1 MAEIHRQLMLFGAEA
16 LRRTASAIEDP
27 GLRRRELGR
36 IEAASNA
43 MGELAD
49 DELAFTHSGRHRQLA
64 DLKLARLTGRQRDR
78 R

>member
-16 LRRTASAIEDP
+16 LRRTANAIDDP

-43 MGELAD
+43 MGPWCM
-49 DELAFTHSGRHRQLA
+49 
-64 DLKLARLTGRQRDR
+64 DR
-78 R
+78 N